1 MSHKMA
7 FGIKIGAASR
17 PRFHG
22 KSNAPMAIKTVDMDI
37 LARKT
42 GNIYETVAILAKRS
56 RQIATKMKQE
66 LDEKL
71 AYFEGF
77 EPEMEDPRFQEEQA
91 RISLEYEKK
100 PEPTEMAI
108 EEMLE
113 GEIYFRDPS
122 AELEG

>member
-1 MSHKMA
+1 
-7 FGIKIGAASR
+7 
-17 PRFHG
+17 
-22 KSNAPMAIKTVDMDI
+22 MDL
-37 LARKT
+37 LAQKT

-108 EEMLE
+108 EEMLK
-113 GEIYFRDPS
+113 GEIYFRDPA